1 MSPISVEV
9 VRTCSFDFVV
19 FENFNPITFIITSHD
34 SILCVQKIAHT
45 PMKKNNRYIIRE
57 VARSMARAKPPILSI
72 QNGTVSLVS
81 TFQAVR
87 DVPLSSRVNKMIGAE
102 IDNVEL
108 QGQIVLKMLAVAMK
122 PCSKDLIY
130 ASYPLVHHRDY
141 VSDALDDLM
150 ERNLVTNV
158 RGGVFFTS
166 PFVFH
171 VVRQR
176 LVEML
181 RVEIRSRLD
190 QGAELV
196 KSGSVK
202 MPEDSASD
210 LLRSGWGFEAI
221 QAREMKRR
229 ETRQSM
235 IESMSVSRGS
245 VSTKEE
251 DTDDSGAPSRS
262 RVDTNV
268 SLNYDTSNHGTCCL
282 LFEREAREFQSSHFL
297 VSILSL
303 FSFQSSHFLV
313 SILSLSRFN
322 PLTFSFRSSHFS
334 RFNPLTFSFQS
345 SHFSRFNPLTFL
357 VSILSLFSFQSSHF
371 LVSILSLS
379 RSLARDKYSHS
390 RIPSLKHRYRVGW

>member
-1 MSPISVEV
+1 
-9 VRTCSFDFVV
+9 
-19 FENFNPITFIITSHD
+19 
-34 SILCVQKIAHT
+34 
-45 PMKKNNRYIIRE
+45 
-57 VARSMARAKPPILSI
+57 MARAKPPILSI

-181 RVEIRSRLD
+181 RVEIRSCLD
-190 QGAELV
+190 RGADLV

-202 MPEDSASD
+202 MPEGPASD

-221 QAREMKRR
+221 QARETKRR

-235 IESMSVSRGS
+235 IESMSASRGS

-251 DTDDSGAPSRS
+251 DTEDSAPSRS

-268 SLNYDTSNHGTCCL
+268 SLNYDTSHHGTWCSSAKCSSAK
-282 LFEREAREFQSSHFL
+282 REN
-297 VSILSL
+297 
-303 FSFQSSHFLV
+303 
-313 SILSLSRFN
+313 FN
-322 PLTFSFRSSHFS
+322 PITF
-334 RFNPLTFSFQS
+334 PC
-345 SHFSRFNPLTFL
+345 
-357 VSILSLFSFQSSHF
+357 
-371 LVSILSLS
+371 
-379 RSLARDKYSHS
+379 
-390 RIPSLKHRYRVGW
+390 